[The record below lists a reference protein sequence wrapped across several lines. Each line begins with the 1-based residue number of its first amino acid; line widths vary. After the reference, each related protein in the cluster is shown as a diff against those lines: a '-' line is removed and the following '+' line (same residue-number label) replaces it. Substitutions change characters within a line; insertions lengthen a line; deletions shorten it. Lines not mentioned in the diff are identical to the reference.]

1 MMLIKFFGSGVGSGG
16 PPTDYVCGEVVPTV
30 ATVTGK
36 DGKLHSKILRDATGK
51 PVMKVRNPPP
61 EILAGDRWQTK
72 TLIDSL
78 DFRWRYT
85 SGVIAFAP
93 EDNPSDEDI
102 QGIIND
108 FERVAFAGLDRDRF
122 DILWV
127 KHTHEGQ
134 PELHFVIP
142 RVDLGTGKS
151 FNAAPPGW
159 EKFFDPLRDYW
170 NYKKSWARPDD
181 LARAR
186 LCQPGHVALQQAE
199 HLRAGLPRI
208 DDPKEAITEYLIARI
223 EAGIIADRD
232 GIIDSL
238 KEVVHE
244 VTRQG
249 TDYISVRLE
258 PDAKPIRLRGI
269 IYGKSFKP
277 ESLFGAHQGEN
288 GGGAEGNRRIDEDR
302 AREARQ
308 RFEEG
313 IRRRSDYNQG
323 RYGTSGRGPRPG
335 DEDRDP
341 GAGRPGGSL
350 EAAVEDGGF
359 HPLGGRVE
367 PLPRYLARNLG
378 PDAIPG
384 DRDPAST
391 GGIGGTGSEGW
402 QGRDPELRGRSEVP
416 PLRED
421 RRVGATVPKRIS
433 GIGEL
438 LNSLENE
445 NDGIGKEIIGSLRKI
460 GNPIRNG
467 YAAAGRSSSIIEQ
480 TGAELDRA
488 IGKAGMIDGMNHGNQ
503 NKFK

>member
-1 MMLIKFFGSGVGSGG
+1 MLIKFFGSGVGSGG
-16 PPTDYVCGEVVPTV
+16 PPTDYVCNETVPTI
-30 ATVTGK
+30 ATVADK
-36 DGKLHSKILRDATGK
+36 DGKLRSKVLRDDNGR
-51 PVMKVRNPPP
+51 PIMKTRNPPP
-61 EILAGDRWQTK
+61 EIIQGDRWQTK

-78 DFRWRYT
+78 DFRWKYT
-85 SGVIAFAP
+85 SGVIAFSP
-93 EDNPSDEDI
+93 DDTPSDEDI
-102 QGIIND
+102 REIMED
-108 FERVAFAGLDRDRF
+108 FENLAFAGLERDRTN
-122 DILWV
+122 ILWV
-127 KHTHEGQ
+127 RHVHEGTT
-134 PELHFVIP
+134 ELHFIVP
-142 RVDLGTGKS
+142 RVDLLTGKS
-151 FNAAPPGW
+151 LNIAPPGW

-170 NYKKSWARPDD
+170 NYKKNWTRPDD
-181 LARAR
+181 LTRAR
-186 LCQPGHVALQQAE
+186 LHQPGHVAFQQAE
-199 HLRAGLPRI
+199 HIRAGLPRV
-208 DDPKEAITEYLIARI
+208 DDPKEEITEYLVSRI
-223 EAGIIADRD
+223 EAGLVVDRE
-232 GIIDSL
+232 GIVDAL

-244 VTRQG
+244 ITRQG
-249 TDYISVRLE
+249 NDYISVRLE

-288 GGGAEGNRRIDEDR
+288 GGGAEGNRRTDEDR

-313 IRRRSDYNQG
+313 VRRRSDYNQG

-350 EAAVEDGGF
+350 EPAVEDGGF
-359 HPLGGRVE
+359 HPLVGRVE

-438 LNSLENE
+438 LNSLESE

-467 YAAAGRSSSIIEQ
+467 YAAARRSSQALGESSQIIE
-480 TGAELDRA
+480 RA
-488 IGKAGMIDGMNHGNQ
+488 IGTAGMIEGVNHGNQ